1 MSHEIH
7 PINDPTIMNNL
18 TSENT
23 ALGNAAVS
31 AKPSARDNQKKT
43 EVSVSLSQPLKRPV
57 TEEHDVAV
65 LSAQAAAAPVVIVV
79 GNRTAQQDRVELAKE
94 EMMRALQAADLSV
107 KPFLLHR
114 ELKAARAEL
123 SKAPGSETAQLKVS
137 KLAGELQKIGQG
149 KYAQTTKTIHTF
161 ATAVV
166 NYLECE
172 ADESVKAAC
181 LADSVK
187 KIEMLMCGPDNLYKG
202 IPNKTPDI
210 PRFADA
216 SMSAQA
222 RLEQLEMHMRE
233 KISKM
238 DGDQAQRIKKVEG
251 TPVLVNL
258 LNRTSVAAT
267 RFPEDAVFFFN
278 EDGMIIDG
286 IGLRQDAD
294 FNQASLDKVMEK
306 ALTVCGACVV
316 RPERTEAG
324 EMIALPDRPNFKMSR
339 PVIARRIDQTFGKVP
354 SDLVVGSMFDLA
366 NDAFAVFFREDG
378 TLIMDHG
385 TELPKPVDIVRLRKA
400 GVGPEGGGFH
410 RFIDETIVGMAI
422 VMKKYTP
429 DGKPLQIRGTNGLIA
444 KEVVEVVGNVPSRMV
459 LSPTGQSQEVPLVK
473 PGTSYGNLL
482 KTFRERNKL
491 MHQQRKNAT

>member
-7 PINDPTIMNNL
+7 PSSDPVIMNNL

-23 ALGNAAVS
+23 ALNNAAVS
-31 AKPSARDNQKKT
+31 AKTPARDNQKKP

-65 LSAQAAAAPVVIVV
+65 LSAQASSSPVVIVV
-79 GNRTAQQDRVELAKE
+79 GNRTPDRAELAKE
-94 EMMRALQAADLSV
+94 EMSRALQAAELAV

-114 ELKAARAEL
+114 ELKSARAEL
-123 SKAPGSETAQLKVS
+123 AKTPGSDMAQQKVS

-149 KYAQTTKTIHTF
+149 KYAQTTKAIHTF
-161 ATAVV
+161 STAVV
-166 NYLECE
+166 NYLNCE
-172 ADESVKAAC
+172 TDESVKASC

-187 KIEMLMCGPDNLYKG
+187 KIENLMCGPDNLYKG

-210 PRFADA
+210 PRFAD
-216 SMSAQA
+216 STMSLSG
-222 RLEQLEMHMRE
+222 RLEQLEVHLRE

-251 TPVLVNL
+251 IPVLVNL
-258 LNRTSVAAT
+258 LNRTSVPAT
-267 RFPEDAVFFFN
+267 RFAEDAVFFFN
-278 EDGMIIDG
+278 EDGILIDG
-286 IGLRQDAD
+286 LAIRQDAD
-294 FNQASLDKVMEK
+294 FDQASLDKVMEK
-306 ALTVCGACVV
+306 AAIVCGACVV

-324 EMIALPDRPNFKMSR
+324 EMIALPDRANFKMSR
-339 PVIARRIDQTFGKVP
+339 PVIARRIDKVFGKVP
-354 SDLVVGSMFDLA
+354 DNLAVGTMFDLA

-410 RFIDETIVGMAI
+410 RFIDENIAGMAI

-444 KEVVEVVGNVPSRMV
+444 KEVVEVIGRVPSRMV

-491 MHQQRKNAT
+491 IHQQKKHST

>member
-7 PINDPTIMNNL
+7 PSSDPVIMNNL
-18 TSENT
+18 SSENT
-23 ALGNAAVS
+23 ALSNAAVS
-31 AKPSARDNQKKT
+31 AKAPARDNQKKP

-65 LSAQAAAAPVVIVV
+65 LSAQASASPVVIVV
-79 GNRTAQQDRVELAKE
+79 GNRTPDRAELAKE
-94 EMMRALQAADLSV
+94 EMTRALQAAELSV

-123 SKAPGSETAQLKVS
+123 AKAPGSELAQQKVS

-149 KYAQTTKTIHTF
+149 KYAQTTKAIHTF

-166 NYLECE
+166 NFLNCE
-172 ADESVKAAC
+172 TDESVKASC

-187 KIEMLMCGPDNLYKG
+187 KIENLMCGPDNLYKG

-216 SMSAQA
+216 SMSLSD
-222 RLEQLEMHMRE
+222 RLEQLEVHMRE

-251 TPVLVNL
+251 IPVLVNL
-258 LNRTSVAAT
+258 LNRTSVPAT
-267 RFPEDAVFFFN
+267 RFSEDAVFFFN
-278 EDGMIIDG
+278 QEGILIDG
-286 IGLRQDAD
+286 VAIRQDAD
-294 FNQASLDKVMEK
+294 FDQSNLDKVMEK
-306 ALTVCGACVV
+306 AITVCGACVV

-324 EMIALPDRPNFKMSR
+324 EMIALPDRANFKMSR
-339 PVIARRIDQTFGKVP
+339 PVIARRIDKVLGKVP
-354 SDLVVGSMFDLA
+354 DNLVVGSMFDLA

-410 RFIDETIVGMAI
+410 RFIDENIAGMAI

-444 KEVVEVVGNVPSRMV
+444 KEVVEVIGTVPSRMV
-459 LSPTGQSQEVPLVK
+459 LNPTGQSQEVPLVK

-482 KTFRERNKL
+482 KTFRERNRL
-491 MHQQRKNAT
+491 IHQQKKHST

>member
-1 MSHEIH
+1 MSHEI
-7 PINDPTIMNNL
+7 NDSSIMNNL
-18 TSENT
+18 TSENS
-23 ALGNAAVS
+23 ALSNAAVT
-31 AKPSARDNQKKT
+31 AKAPVRDTQKKA
-43 EVSVSLSQPLKRPV
+43 EVSVSLSQPLKRPM

-65 LSAQAAAAPVVIVV
+65 LSAQSAASPVVIVV
-79 GNRTAQQDRVELAKE
+79 GNRAPDRAELARE
-94 EMMRALQAADLSV
+94 EMVRALVAADLSV

-123 SKAPGSETAQLKVS
+123 AKAPGSEIAQNKVS
-137 KLAGELQKIGQG
+137 KLAGELQKMGQG
-149 KYAQTTKTIHTF
+149 KYAQTTKAIHTF

-166 NYLECE
+166 NYLDCE
-172 ADESVKAAC
+172 SDESVKAAC
-181 LADSVK
+181 LTDSVK
-187 KIEMLMCGPDNLYKG
+187 KIETLMCGPDNLYKG

-216 SMSAQA
+216 AMSTAA
-222 RLEQLEMHMRE
+222 RLEQLELHMRE

-238 DGDQAQRIKKVEG
+238 DGDQAQRIRKVEHL
-251 TPVLVNL
+251 PVLVNL

-278 EDGMIIDG
+278 EDGLLIDG
-286 IGLRQDAD
+286 IALRPDSD
-294 FNQASLDKVMEK
+294 FTEAHFAKVTEK

-324 EMIALPDRPNFKMSR
+324 EMVALPDRPNFKMSR
-339 PVIARRIDQTFGKVP
+339 PVIARRIDAVIGKVP
-354 SDLVVGSMFDLA
+354 SDLIVGTMFDLA

-410 RFIDETIVGMAI
+410 RFIDETITGMAI

-444 KEVVEVVGNVPSRMV
+444 KEVVEVVGLVPSRMV
-459 LSPTGQSQEVPLVK
+459 LTPSGQSQEVPLVK
-473 PGTSYGNLL
+473 AGTSYGNLL

-491 MHQQRKNAT
+491 VHQQRKST

>member
-1 MSHEIH
+1 
-7 PINDPTIMNNL
+7 MNNL
-18 TSENT
+18 SSENT
-23 ALGNAAVS
+23 ALSNAAVS
-31 AKPSARDNQKKT
+31 AKAPARDNQKKP

-65 LSAQAAAAPVVIVV
+65 LSAQASASPVVIVV
-79 GNRTAQQDRVELAKE
+79 GNRTPDRAELAKE
-94 EMMRALQAADLSV
+94 EMTRALQAAELSV

-123 SKAPGSETAQLKVS
+123 AKAPGSELAQQKVS

-149 KYAQTTKTIHTF
+149 KYAQTTKAIHTF

-166 NYLECE
+166 NFLNCE
-172 ADESVKAAC
+172 TDESVKASC

-187 KIEMLMCGPDNLYKG
+187 KIENLMCGPDNLYKG

-216 SMSAQA
+216 SMSLSD
-222 RLEQLEMHMRE
+222 RLEQLEVHMRE

-251 TPVLVNL
+251 IPVLVNL
-258 LNRTSVAAT
+258 LNRTSVPAT
-267 RFPEDAVFFFN
+267 RFSEDAVFFFN
-278 EDGMIIDG
+278 QEGILIDG
-286 IGLRQDAD
+286 VAIRQDAD
-294 FNQASLDKVMEK
+294 FDQSNLDKVMEK
-306 ALTVCGACVV
+306 AITVCGACVV

-324 EMIALPDRPNFKMSR
+324 EMIALPDRANFKMSR
-339 PVIARRIDQTFGKVP
+339 PVIARRIDKVLGKVP
-354 SDLVVGSMFDLA
+354 DNLVVGSMFDLA

-410 RFIDETIVGMAI
+410 RFIDENIAGMAI

-444 KEVVEVVGNVPSRMV
+444 KEVVEVIGTVPSRMV
-459 LSPTGQSQEVPLVK
+459 LNPTGQSQEVPLVK

-482 KTFRERNKL
+482 KTFRERNRL
-491 MHQQRKNAT
+491 IHQQKKHST

>member
-1 MSHEIH
+1 
-7 PINDPTIMNNL
+7 MNNIS
-18 TSENT
+18 SENA
-23 ALGNAAVS
+23 ALSNAAVS
-31 AKPSARDNQKKT
+31 AKSPARDNQKKP

-65 LSAQAAAAPVVIVV
+65 LTAQASAAPVVIVV
-79 GNRTAQQDRVELAKE
+79 GNRTPDRAELAKE
-94 EMMRALQAADLSV
+94 EMTRALQAAELSV

-123 SKAPGSETAQLKVS
+123 AKAPGSEEAQQKVS
-137 KLAGELQKIGQG
+137 KLAGELQKMGQG
-149 KYAQTTKTIHTF
+149 KYAQTTKAIHTF

-166 NYLECE
+166 NYLDCE
-172 ADESVKAAC
+172 TDESVKTSC

-187 KIEMLMCGPDNLYKG
+187 KIENLMCGPDNLYKG

-210 PRFADA
+210 PRFADS
-216 SMSAQA
+216 SMTSLA
-222 RLEQLEMHMRE
+222 RLEQLELHMRE

-251 TPVLVNL
+251 IPVLVNL
-258 LNRTSVAAT
+258 LNRTSVPAT
-267 RFPEDAVFFFN
+267 RFSEDAVFFFN
-278 EDGMIIDG
+278 QEGILVDG
-286 IGLRQDAD
+286 IAIRQDAD
-294 FNQASLDKVMEK
+294 FDQSNLDKVMEK
-306 ALTVCGACVV
+306 AITICGACVV

-324 EMIALPDRPNFKMSR
+324 EMIALPDRANFKMSR
-339 PVIARRIDQTFGKVP
+339 PVIARRIDKVFGKVP
-354 SDLVVGSMFDLA
+354 DDLTVGTMFDLA

-410 RFIDETIVGMAI
+410 RFIDENIAGMAVI
-422 VMKKYTP
+422 MKKYTP

-444 KEVVEVVGNVPSRMV
+444 KEVVEVVGKVPSRMV
-459 LSPTGQSQEVPLVK
+459 LSPTGQSQEIPLVK

-482 KTFRERNKL
+482 KTFRERNRL
-491 MHQQRKNAT
+491 VHQQKKHNT

>member
-7 PINDPTIMNNL
+7 PSSDPAIMNNIS
-18 TSENT
+18 SENT
-23 ALGNAAVS
+23 ALSNAAVS
-31 AKPSARDNQKKT
+31 AKSPARDNQKKP

-65 LSAQAAAAPVVIVV
+65 LSAQASAAPVVIVV
-79 GNRTAQQDRVELAKE
+79 GNRTPDRAELAKE
-94 EMMRALQAADLSV
+94 EMTRALQAAELSV

-123 SKAPGSETAQLKVS
+123 AKAPGSEEAQQKVS
-137 KLAGELQKIGQG
+137 KLAGELQKMGQG
-149 KYAQTTKTIHTF
+149 KYAQTTKAIHTF

-166 NYLECE
+166 NYLDCE
-172 ADESVKAAC
+172 TDESVKTTC

-187 KIEMLMCGPDNLYKG
+187 KIENLMCGPDNLYKG

-210 PRFADA
+210 PRFADS
-216 SMSAQA
+216 SMTSSA
-222 RLEQLEMHMRE
+222 RLEQLELHMRE

-251 TPVLVNL
+251 IPVLVNL
-258 LNRTSVAAT
+258 LNRTSVPAT
-267 RFPEDAVFFFN
+267 RFSEDAVFFFN
-278 EDGMIIDG
+278 QEGILVDG
-286 IGLRQDAD
+286 IAIRQDAD
-294 FNQASLDKVMEK
+294 FDQSNLDKVMEK
-306 ALTVCGACVV
+306 AITVCGACVV

-324 EMIALPDRPNFKMSR
+324 EMIALPDRANFKMSR
-339 PVIARRIDQTFGKVP
+339 PVIARRIDKVFGKVP
-354 SDLVVGSMFDLA
+354 DDLTVGTMFDLA

-410 RFIDETIVGMAI
+410 RFIDENIAGMAVI
-422 VMKKYTP
+422 MKKYTP

-444 KEVVEVVGNVPSRMV
+444 KEVVEVVGKVPSRMV

-482 KTFRERNKL
+482 KTFRERNRL
-491 MHQQRKNAT
+491 VHQQKKHNT

>member
-1 MSHEIH
+1 
-7 PINDPTIMNNL
+7 MNNIS
-18 TSENT
+18 SENT
-23 ALGNAAVS
+23 ALSNAAVS
-31 AKPSARDNQKKT
+31 AKSPARDNQKKP

-65 LSAQAAAAPVVIVV
+65 LSAQASAAPVVIVV
-79 GNRTAQQDRVELAKE
+79 GNRTPDRAELAKE
-94 EMMRALQAADLSV
+94 EMTRALKAAELSV

-123 SKAPGSETAQLKVS
+123 AKAPGSEEAQQKVS
-137 KLAGELQKIGQG
+137 KLAGELQKMGQG
-149 KYAQTTKTIHTF
+149 KYAQTTKAIHTF

-166 NYLECE
+166 NYLDCE
-172 ADESVKAAC
+172 TDESVKTTC

-187 KIEMLMCGPDNLYKG
+187 KIENLMCGPDNLYKG

-210 PRFADA
+210 PRFADS
-216 SMSAQA
+216 SMTSSA
-222 RLEQLEMHMRE
+222 RLEQLELHMRE

-251 TPVLVNL
+251 IPVLVNL
-258 LNRTSVAAT
+258 LNRTSVPAT
-267 RFPEDAVFFFN
+267 RFSEDAVFFFN
-278 EDGMIIDG
+278 QEGILVDG
-286 IGLRQDAD
+286 IAIRQDAD
-294 FNQASLDKVMEK
+294 FDQSNLDKVMEK
-306 ALTVCGACVV
+306 AITVCGACVV

-324 EMIALPDRPNFKMSR
+324 EMIALPDRANFKMSR
-339 PVIARRIDQTFGKVP
+339 PVIARRIDKVFGKVP
-354 SDLVVGSMFDLA
+354 DDLTVGTMFDLA

-410 RFIDETIVGMAI
+410 RFIDENIAGMAVI
-422 VMKKYTP
+422 MKKYTP

-444 KEVVEVVGNVPSRMV
+444 KEVVEVVGKVPSRMV

-482 KTFRERNKL
+482 KTFRERNRL
-491 MHQQRKNAT
+491 VHQQKKHNT

>member
-7 PINDPTIMNNL
+7 PITDPTIMNNI
-18 TSENT
+18 TSENA

-31 AKPSARDNQKKT
+31 AKTSARDNQKKA

-79 GNRTAQQDRVELAKE
+79 GNRTAQQDRVDLAKD
-94 EMMRALQAADLSV
+94 EMMRALHAAEMSV

-123 SKAPGSETAQLKVS
+123 AKAPGSETAQLKVS
-137 KLAGELQKIGQG
+137 KLAGELQKMGQG
-149 KYAQTTKTIHTF
+149 KYAQTTKTIHTY

-166 NYLECE
+166 NYIECE
-172 ADESVKAAC
+172 TDESVKAAC
-181 LADSVK
+181 MADSVK
-187 KIEMLMCGPDNLYKG
+187 KIETLMCGPDNLYKG

-216 SMSAQA
+216 SMTAQA

-286 IGLRQDAD
+286 IGLRQDAE

-339 PVIARRIDQTFGKVP
+339 PVIARRIDQIFGKVP
-354 SDLVVGSMFDLA
+354 DNLVVGNMFDLA

-385 TELPKPVDIVRLRKA
+385 TELPKPVDIVRLRKS

-410 RFIDETIVGMAI
+410 RFIDETIVGMAV

-444 KEVVEVVGNVPSRMV
+444 KEVVEVIGTVPSRMV

>member
-7 PINDPTIMNNL
+7 PLNDPTIMNNL
-18 TSENT
+18 TSET
-23 ALGNAAVS
+23 PALGNAAVS
-31 AKPSARDNQKKT
+31 AKAPARDNQKKP

-65 LSAQAAAAPVVIVV
+65 LSAPTTGAPLVIV
-79 GNRTAQQDRVELAKE
+79 RAPDRAELAKE
-94 EMMRALQAADLSV
+94 EMTRALAAAELSV

-114 ELKAARAEL
+114 ELKAARADL
-123 SKAPGSETAQLKVS
+123 AKAPGSEIAQQKVS
-137 KLAGELQKIGQG
+137 KLAGELHQMGQG
-149 KYAQTTKTIHTF
+149 KYAQTTKAIHTF

-166 NYLECE
+166 NYLDCE
-172 ADESVKAAC
+172 TDESVKASC

-187 KIEMLMCGPDNLYKG
+187 KIENLMCGPDNLYKG

-210 PRFADA
+210 QRFADA
-216 SMSAQA
+216 SMTMSA
-222 RLEQLEMHMRE
+222 RLEQLEVHMRE

-238 DGDQAQRIKKVEG
+238 DGDQAQRIKKVEN

-278 EDGMIIDG
+278 DEGLLIDG

-294 FNQASLDKVMEK
+294 FNQSSLDKVMEK
-306 ALTVCGACVV
+306 AATVCGACVV

-339 PVIARRIDQTFGKVP
+339 PVIARRIDKIFGKVP
-354 SDLVVGSMFDLA
+354 DNLIVGNMFDLA

-410 RFIDETIVGMAI
+410 RFIDETIVGMAV

-444 KEVVEVVGNVPSRMV
+444 KEVVEVVGSVPSRMV
-459 LSPTGQSQEVPLVK
+459 LNPTGQSQEVPLVK

-491 MHQQRKNAT
+491 MRQQSKQST